1 MASQERS
8 VLVLYGSETGNA
20 QDIAEELGR
29 LCQRLHFESHVEE
42 LDAMD
47 LNALLHHQLVIFVI
61 STTGQG
67 DMPHNSLLFWKKLLR
82 KKLPPNCLSRLKYT
96 CFGLGDSTYLK
107 FNWAARKLVRRLN
120 QLGAATFVDPYEA
133 DEQFPDGIDG
143 SFVRWAEDLKK
154 HILGHYPP
162 PAGLEPIPDDTILP
176 PRWSLGPALDI
187 LLEKTQEIDL
197 SSLSMNQSNGT
208 PIEPNLPPPGLLP
221 IPSGWTATLANNE
234 RLTPQEHWQ
243 DVRLASFD
251 IPAHLSGERV
261 RCVPG
266 DCLTLYPKNFPHD
279 VQKLID
285 LMDWNS
291 IADRPLDL
299 SACPSL
305 PHNLYASTS
314 CTLRDLLL
322 NNIDITAIP
331 RRSFLKNMSYFSS
344 DEYHRERLLEFN
356 MPEYMDEYFDYA
368 TRSRRSII
376 EVLDEFTSVKIPAE
390 RLLDVFPLIRG
401 RDFSIANGGTTAIHP
416 SKEGSTRV
424 DLLVAMVKYR
434 TVLRKPREGLCSRYL
449 ASLLPGAT
457 LRVSYKPVLSPI
469 HGAANAQRPLIAMA
483 TGTGVAPVRC
493 LVHERLTHP
502 SPAPMVV
509 FFGNRN
515 RAADYFFEDEWR
527 ALSEDAARKNSQLL
541 VFTAFSRDQREK
553 VYVQDLVRREAP
565 RLEQLIP
572 LKAIFAVCGGST
584 KMADACKRAVFDPF
598 TENGDEEARKEMLG
612 AITWWQEIW

>member
-29 LCQRLHFESHVEE
+29 LCQRLHFKSHVEE
-42 LDAMD
+42 LDAME
-47 LNALLHHQLVIFVI
+47 LSVLLQYQLVIFVI

-107 FNWAARKLVRRLN
+107 FNWAARKLLRRLD
-120 QLGAATFVDPYEA
+120 QLGATAFIDACEA

-143 SFVRWAEDLKK
+143 SFVRWAEDLRK
-154 HILGHYPP
+154 HLLEHYPP
-162 PAGLEPIPDDTILP
+162 PSGLEPIPDDTMLP
-176 PRWSLGPALDI
+176 ARWSLGPALEN
-187 LLEKTQEIDL
+187 LFEKIQAVNV
-197 SSLSMNQSNGT
+197 S
-208 PIEPNLPPPGLLP
+208 PIMISDTNNMPAAPNLPPPGLLP
-221 IPSGWTATLANNE
+221 IPAGWTATLTKNE
-234 RLTPQEHWQ
+234 RLTPTEHWQ
-243 DVRLASFD
+243 DVRLTSFD
-251 IPAHLSGERV
+251 IPARPSGERV

-285 LMDWNS
+285 LMEWNN

-299 SACPSL
+299 SACESL
-305 PHNLYASTS
+305 PRNLYAPAS

-344 DEYHRERLLEFN
+344 DPYHRERLLEFT
-356 MPEYMDEYFDYA
+356 MTEYMDEYFDYA

-401 RDFSIANGGTTAIHP
+401 RDFSIANGGTAANHP
-416 SKEGSTRV
+416 SKGDTTKV

-434 TVLRKPREGLCSRYL
+434 TILRKPREGLCSRYL
-449 ASLLPGAT
+449 ASLVPGST
-457 LRVSYKPVLSPI
+457 LRVSYKQVLSPI
-469 HGAANAQRPLIAMA
+469 HGATNSQRPLIAMA

-493 LVHERLTHP
+493 LIYERLTHP
-502 SPAPMVV
+502 SPAPMII

-515 RAADYFFEDEWR
+515 RSADYFFEDEWR
-527 ALSEDAARKNSQLL
+527 ALSEEAAKKNTQLL
-541 VFTAFSRDQREK
+541 VFTAFSRDQRDK
-553 VYVQDLVRREAP
+553 IYVQDLVRREAP
-565 RLEQLIP
+565 RLEKLIP
-572 LKAIFAVCGGST
+572 QRAIFAVCGGSS
-584 KMADACKRAVFDPF
+584 KMADSCKRAVFDPF
-598 TENGDEEARKEMLG
+598 TENGDEAVRKEMLG